1 MKKSYIFIVL
11 IALLFQACSISNQDI
26 KVQNK
31 ILLNDI
37 WVLKK
42 VKNNAIDIKKLKQI
56 DLEFNMKT
64 NKFYG
69 TDGCNRIFGGFKEF
83 TNDKLIFGPIA
94 STRMACS
101 NMKISYEYLNYLKK
115 VKSFKIE
122 NLKLYLLD
130 EDNKTLLEYLKVD

>member
-1 MKKSYIFIVL
+1 MKKSYLFIVL
-11 IALLFQACSISNQDI
+11 IALLFQACAISNQDI
-26 KVQNK
+26 KIENK

-42 VKNNAIDIKKLKQI
+42 VTGNLIDIKKLKQI
-56 DLEFNMKT
+56 DLEFNIKT

-69 TDGCNRIFGGFKEF
+69 TDGCNRIFGGFEKL
-83 TNDKLIFGPIA
+83 TNEKLIFGQIA
-94 STRMACS
+94 STRMACR
-101 NMKISYEYLNYLKK
+101 NMKISYAYLNYLKK
-115 VKSFKIE
+115 VKSYKIK

>member
-11 IALLFQACSISNQDI
+11 IVLLFQACAISNQEI
-26 KVQNK
+26 RTQNK
-31 ILLNDI
+31 VLLNDI

-42 VKNNAIDIKKLKQI
+42 VKNNSIDIKKLKEI
-56 DLEFNMKT
+56 ALEFNIKT

-69 TDGCNRIFGGFKEF
+69 TDGCNRIFGGVVEL

-94 STRMACS
+94 STRMACK
-101 NMKISYEYLNYLKK
+101 NMKLSYEYLKQLKE
-115 VKSFKIE
+115 VKSYKIE

-130 EDNKTLLEYLKVD
+130 NNSNTLLEYLKVD